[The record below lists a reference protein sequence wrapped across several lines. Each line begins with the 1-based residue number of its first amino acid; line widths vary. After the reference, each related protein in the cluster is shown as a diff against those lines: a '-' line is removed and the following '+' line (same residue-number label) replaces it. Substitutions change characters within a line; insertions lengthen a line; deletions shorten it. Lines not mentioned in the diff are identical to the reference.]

1 MQQESGD
8 GGGARRLGKGLGWF
22 SLGLGVPLLIMP
34 RSVGRLIGVGDGPI
48 ARVLLRFVGA
58 RELLSAY
65 GILRRPDQRAW
76 LWSRVGGDSM
86 DLMLLSGAMAGGGH
100 ARRVGVTMG
109 AVSAAAAL
117 DGIAVAR
124 MSGDGAESRA
134 RSAAESRARSAAERA
149 GEAASRAG
157 EAASRAG
164 EVASR
169 GGDVVRRTGGT
180 ARQALRSVRGGRED
194 GTRSLSASVTVR
206 APREEVYRFWRDF
219 ENLPRFMQHLDRVVS
234 YQTLSH
240 WEATAPMG
248 RTIEW
253 DAELVEDRPNEF
265 ISWRT
270 VVGSGIDASGTVTFV
285 DAPGDRGTEIKVAL
299 DYAMPAGA
307 LGRAIAKIFGEEPEQ
322 QVRDDLRR
330 FKQVLETGEV
340 IRSEGAPEGVDAGRQ
355 LRRRRAQPPRAA

>member
-1 MQQESGD
+1 MQQESGT
-8 GGGARRLGKGLGWF
+8 GGGARRLAKGLGWF
-22 SLGLGVPLLIMP
+22 SLGLGVPLLIVP
-34 RSVGRLIGVGDGPI
+34 RSVGRLIGIGDGPI
-48 ARVLLRFVGA
+48 ARALLRFVGA
-58 RELLSAY
+58 RELVSAY

-86 DLMLLSGAMAGGGH
+86 DLMLLSGAVAGGGH
-100 ARRVGVTMG
+100 GRRVGVTMG
-109 AVSAAAAL
+109 AVGAAAAL

-134 RSAAESRARSAAERA
+134 LSAAESRARAAAE
-149 GEAASRAG
+149 RAG

-194 GTRSLSASVTVR
+194 GTRSISASVTVR
-206 APREEVYRFWRDF
+206 GPREEVYGFWRDF

-265 ISWRT
+265 IAWRT

-355 LRRRRAQPPRAA
+355 LRRRQAQPPRAA